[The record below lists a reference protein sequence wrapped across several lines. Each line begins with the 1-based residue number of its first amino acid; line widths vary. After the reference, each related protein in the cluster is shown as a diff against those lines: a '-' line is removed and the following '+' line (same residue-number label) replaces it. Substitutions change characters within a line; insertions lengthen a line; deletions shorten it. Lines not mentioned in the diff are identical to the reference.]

1 LVGRIADAAAGGLAI
16 GRRRWL
22 AAAVFLALASGGWWW
37 ESGGQDRF
45 VPRRF
50 IEVEQGWLYRSGQI
64 DQHLIREVLDEHDI
78 SLIVSLRD
86 DDRSRSDHREEI
98 EAARELGVERL
109 VLNLHGD
116 GTGDPRRYAVALAAM
131 ARAKRDGHA
140 VLVHCAAG
148 ARRSAAAVALYELLV
163 DGEPAE
169 AAWRELDR
177 FGSPAE
183 ESALLP
189 YLNANLRGIA
199 EQLVAMG
206 VIDRVPEPLP
216 VLSPPPRGLAGL
228 WRGWIAAGSR

>member
-1 LVGRIADAAAGGLAI
+1 VAGQVVNAAAEHSSD
-16 GRRRWL
+16 RRRWWIAGAVVL
-22 AAAVFLALASGGWWW
+22 AIVAGASWW
-37 ESGGQDRF
+37 ESGGEDRF

-50 IEVEQGWLYRSGQI
+50 VEVEPGRLYRSGQI
-64 DQHLIREVLDEHDI
+64 DRHLIREVLDEHDI
-78 SLIVSLRD
+78 ALIVSLRD

-131 ARAKRDGHA
+131 ARANREGRA

-148 ARRSAAAVALYELLV
+148 VRRSAAAIALYKLLV
-163 DGEPAE
+163 DGEPADV
-169 AAWRELDR
+169 AWRELDR
-177 FGSPAE
+177 FGDPAE

-199 EQLVAMG
+199 EQLVEMG

-216 VLSPPPRGLAGL
+216 VLTPPPRGLAEL
-228 WRGWIAAGSR
+228 WQGWIAAGSR